1 MNDLRQME
9 VELGISILPCGLFI
23 DSVVPYLGAT
33 PDGLVQDDTIV
44 EIKCPHS
51 ARDLNPDEAV
61 EKIYAIR
68 RIFQGDKMNKTDHY
82 YHQVQ
87 GQLHITN
94 RQNAIFC
101 LWTPKGMKIIQV
113 KRDDA
118 YWAAE
123 MEEKLKRFYED
134 YMLPEI
140 IDSRFNRGQPFREPL
155 RKHAA
160 KNRVAKLEVHN
171 QETQEQSIED
181 IPEKMDVAPTMNSDT
196 DCFVAKSST
205 REETSE
211 KSTIAELSIVDL
223 RHIFEEMKKLENHSE
238 TLKCSMANLSITGMR
253 RLGLATKILIE
264 CKMCKYK
271 TEINSE
277 SAESDRLDINCSA
290 VAGTITSGG
299 GYMQM
304 EEMFSAMNIPCMSR
318 WIYRKCR
325 DDIVETSI
333 NAAEAEMIAAAE
345 EEKRLAIERGDVLPS
360 RIPFCC
366 GCNNWIPHAKSFICW
381 SEEQDCN
388 LQKDLTNIPSHVFG
402 EHKECRRL
410 GYFCDRIAN
419 NDEENMVPH
428 LMEIGIYYKIQ
439 DIFRPLI
446 AHAESLLYNSNNN
459 SVESF
464 NSIIA
469 KYTGGKRINWSQR
482 GSYTARC
489 AAAVIQYNTKEVL
502 SRIMRAKRKEPPK
515 CLEAMEKRSK
525 EENEKRNKKRKC
537 SSQKAR
543 KPFSQTTRDKDYGPS
558 AEKPDM
564 EDHVFNL
571 EKERHME
578 ILQDWQ
584 NNRKKI
590 EKESREQAKSQ
601 KWQMYRSKL
610 LTASNFGKVCRRLKK
625 TPCGNLVKSLL
636 YPKVLDLPSIEHGRQ
651 CEDIAQEEL
660 SRKEGITIRKCGLF
674 IDASIPFLGASPDG
688 VIDDDDG
695 IVEIKCP
702 KTAENISPEEAIKT
716 VPAVR
721 KIFVDDAGTAMNKN
735 NCYFYQV
742 QGQLHITQKK
752 YCLFCVWTRK
762 GLISLKIY
770 RDDKF
775 WQQEMQSKLSRF
787 YIHCMLPEIV
797 DSRHNM
803 SMAIREPSDIE
814 RRKPIIISSRSLES
828 LELPDAMSSGST
840 L

>member
-1 MNDLRQME
+1 MKRSYRTGKNDSM
-9 VELGISILPCGLFI
+9 
-23 DSVVPYLGAT
+23 SVVGAII
-33 PDGLVQDDTIV
+33 G
-44 EIKCPHS
+44 
-51 ARDLNPDEAV
+51 
-61 EKIYAIR
+61 
-68 RIFQGDKMNKTDHY
+68 
-82 YHQVQ
+82 YHTQKVLFA
-87 GQLHITN
+87 G
-94 RQNAIFC
+94 
-101 LWTPKGMKIIQV
+101 V
-113 KRDDA
+113 K
-118 YWAAE
+118 
-123 MEEKLKRFYED
+123 
-134 YMLPEI
+134 
-140 IDSRFNRGQPFREPL
+140 N
-155 RKHAA
+155 
-160 KNRVAKLEVHN
+160 
-171 QETQEQSIED
+171 
-181 IPEKMDVAPTMNSDT
+181 
-196 DCFVAKSST
+196 
-205 REETSE
+205 
-211 KSTIAELSIVDL
+211 
-223 RHIFEEMKKLENHSE
+223 
-238 TLKCSMANLSITGMR
+238 
-253 RLGLATKILIE
+253 
-264 CKMCKYK
+264 KMCVICHNAARKNEK
-271 TEINSE
+271 PKKHSCFKNWGRHQTSTKM
-277 SAESDRLDINCSA
+277 ESDAIAD
-290 VAGTITSGG
+290 G
-299 GYMQM
+299 
-304 EEMFSAMNIPCMSR
+304 F
-318 WIYRKCR
+318 
-325 DDIVETSI
+325 ETSI
-333 NAAEAEMIAAAE
+333 KKRGLVYATLIADGDSSVYKKILDCDPYKAEMVRVKKIECTNHLPRNFCNKLKDIAKTTPPGKYRKAVESSVRRMRTDITKAAEYRVKDNVPINR
-345 EEKRLAIERGDVLPS
+345 KI
-360 RIPFCC
+360 
-366 GCNNWIPHAKSFICW
+366 N
-381 SEEQDCN
+381 N
-388 LQKDLTNIPSHVFG
+388 LQEDLTNIPSHVFG